1 MATVDFSAVPAG
13 VEISVPRINEL
24 NANSIRLG
32 NAFAAR
38 LEALMATFNDAK
50 ARFTEDAD
58 KFVASTTDPQSTG
71 AARQLTKQRLAQQV
85 VDLRRDLITSSAN
98 ERANFLR
105 QIQAVADE
113 AAAIGAVLSSP
124 AAMLG
129 RMGIGEARKSELI
142 AQLRG
147 AGTVELEG
155 MARMAIM
162 LNDQVLAAAVLLVV
176 DRQPRDRRAFVPAE
190 FAQRVMGK
198 DFDAIDAKLKAIAL
212 ALRSAIAA
220 NREFERGAPDPL
232 TNISLAIAR
241 GALKNPLG
249 DSEPAAA

>member
-1 MATVDFSAVPAG
+1 MATIDFSTVPSG
-13 VEISVPRINEL
+13 VAISVPRVNEL
-24 NANSIRLG
+24 NANAIRLG
-32 NAFAAR
+32 DAFAAR
-38 LEALMATFNDAK
+38 LQALMATFNEAK
-50 ARFTEDAD
+50 TRFSEEAD
-58 KFVASTTDPQSTG
+58 KFVASTQGESR
-71 AARQLTKQRLAQQV
+71 AAALQLTKQRLAQQV
-85 VDLRRDLITSSAN
+85 ANLRRDLITSSAN
-98 ERANFLR
+98 DRAHLLR
-105 QIQAVADE
+105 QLQAVADE

-129 RMGIGEARKSELI
+129 RMAAGEARKSELI

-147 AGTVELEG
+147 AGTVEMEG

-162 LNDQVLAAAVLLVV
+162 LNDVVLAAAVLLVV
-176 DRQPRDRRAFVPAE
+176 DRQPRDRRAFPPSE

-198 DFDAIDAKLKAIAL
+198 EFDAIDDQLKAVAL

-241 GALKNPLG
+241 GALKRPLG
-249 DSEPAAA
+249 DSEPVAA